1 MNRPKPRPIF
11 PAPEPITF
19 GAYTA
24 APNGPVDATGA
35 CRWWVTGPGMT
46 GGKERR
52 TRFLSRDEMLDELV
66 VILRDV
72 AVSR

>member
-1 MNRPKPRPIF
+1 MNATKRKP
-11 PAPEPITF
+11 PAPTPDPTRY